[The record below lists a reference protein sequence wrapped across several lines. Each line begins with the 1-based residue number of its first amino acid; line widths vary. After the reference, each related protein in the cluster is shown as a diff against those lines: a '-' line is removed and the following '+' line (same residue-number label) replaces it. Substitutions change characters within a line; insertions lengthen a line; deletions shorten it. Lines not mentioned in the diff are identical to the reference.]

1 MKRLAALALGVPAIL
16 LAGLALGPGGVR
28 AGETD
33 QDGQKIEKRVVVRHA
48 GGSRLGVGLEDTE
61 GDVRGTKVRSVEEGS
76 PAEKA
81 GIQEGDVIVR
91 FDGEAVRSASQLARL
106 VGETPAGRPVAIEI
120 PRGGATQKLTAT
132 LAEGSSRVRV
142 FRGDGLPGMHG
153 FNFEMP
159 EWDVEAP
166 EPPEPPS
173 PPHAPT
179 PPHAGVA
186 PHPPMPPRAPM
197 PPHAWS
203 WNGDDGHDMVFRM
216 LGGGPRKLGIEYM
229 EVGEQLAG
237 YFKLGGKTGVLVSSV
252 DPEGPAGKAGMKA
265 GDAVLKLDG
274 KPIEDGDDLRDAV
287 AAAEGGKE
295 VTVTVQRDGRPL
307 DLKVTLAKPETK
319 VRRRS
324 AGVSL

>member
-1 MKRLAALALGVPAIL
+1 MKHLAALALGVPAIL
-16 LAGLALGPGGVR
+16 VAGLALGPGDVR

-33 QDGQKIEKRVVVRHA
+33 QDGKKVEKRVVVRHA

-61 GDVRGTKVRSVEEGS
+61 GDVRGTKVRSVEDGS

-106 VGETPAGRPVAIEI
+106 VGETPAGRSVAIEVT
-120 PRGGATQKLTAT
+120 RGGATQKLSAI
-132 LAEGSSRVRV
+132 LAKGNRRVG
-142 FRGDGLPGMHG
+142 FFSGDGLPGMREL
-153 FNFEMP
+153 NFEMP

-173 PPHAPT
+173 APHAALPPHAPA
-179 PPHAGVA
+179 PPHAPMA
-186 PHPPMPPRAPM
+186 PRVPM
-197 PPHAWS
+197 PHAWS
-203 WNGDDGHDMVFRM
+203 WNSDDRHDMVFRM

-229 EVGEQLAG
+229 EIGEQLAG
-237 YFKLGGKTGVLVSSV
+237 YFKLGGKTGVLVSAV
-252 DPEGPAGKAGMKA
+252 NADGPAGKAGMKA
-265 GDAVLKLDG
+265 GDIVLKLG
-274 KPIEDGDDLRDAV
+274 AEAIADGDDLREAV
-287 AAAEGGKE
+287 AEAEGGQE

-319 VRRRS
+319 MRRRS
-324 AGVSL
+324 TGIGT

>member
-1 MKRLAALALGVPAIL
+1 MKRLAALALGIPAIL

-81 GIQEGDVIVR
+81 GIKDGDVIVR

-106 VGETPAGRPVAIEI
+106 VGETPAGRSVAIEVT
-120 PRGGATQKLTAT
+120 RGGATQKLTAT

-142 FRGDGLPGMHG
+142 FSGDGLPGMHQ

-173 PPHAPT
+173 PPHAPV
-179 PPHAGVA
+179 PPHAPKA
-186 PHPPMPPRAPM
+186 PRAPM
-197 PPHAWS
+197 PPHAWG
-203 WNGDDGHDMVFRM
+203 WNSDDGHDMVFRM

-252 DPEGPAGKAGMKA
+252 DAEGPAGKAGMKA
-265 GDAVLKLDG
+265 GDIVLKIG
-274 KPIEDGDDLRDAV
+274 TKAIQEGDDLRDAV
-287 AAAEGGKE
+287 AAAEGGTE
-295 VTVTVQRDGRPL
+295 VTVSVQRDGRPL
-307 DLKVTLAKPETK
+307 DLKVTLAKSETK
-319 VRRRS
+319 MRRRS
-324 AGVSL
+324 TGVSL

>member
-81 GIQEGDVIVR
+81 GIKDGDVIVR

-106 VGETPAGRPVAIEI
+106 VGETPAGRSVAIEVT
-120 PRGGATQKLTAT
+120 RGGATQRLTAT
-132 LAEGSSRVRV
+132 LAEGSRRVRV
-142 FRGDGLPGMHG
+142 FSGDGLPGMHQ

-173 PPHAPT
+173 PPHAPM
-179 PPHAGVA
+179 PPHAPKA
-186 PHPPMPPRAPM
+186 PRAPM
-197 PPHAWS
+197 PHAWS
-203 WNGDDGHDMVFRM
+203 WNSDDGHDMVFRM

-252 DPEGPAGKAGMKA
+252 DAEGPAGKAGMKA
-265 GDAVLKLDG
+265 GDIVLKIG
-274 KPIEDGDDLRDAV
+274 TKAIQEGDDLRDAV
-287 AAAEGGKE
+287 AAAEGGTE
-295 VTVTVQRDGRPL
+295 VTVSVQRDGRPL
-307 DLKVTLAKPETK
+307 DLKVTLAKSETK
-319 VRRRS
+319 MRRRS
-324 AGVSL
+324 TGVSL